1 MINQH
6 RQSRTIRVETRS
18 SRPFEGPAGWIEEI
32 GFAGVALLSCL
43 GLYLRILVGRSSLDL
58 PAFAASLR
66 QAGLSILPAITLTS
80 VAVGLIL
87 GRQTQSILV
96 QFDLPG
102 LILLSVTYAV
112 VMEVVPILV
121 GILVA
126 GRAGVALAVRQAT
139 LTVSGEMDGL
149 LANGIDP
156 IHFTLG
162 PVLLSMLLM
171 SFAFAVWGSLVT
183 FGAAGLWLWGMADL
197 PPALFL
203 DALAHALSPG
213 DLLEAVIKPMLFA
226 LLIGLIATVN
236 GTAAGR
242 DPEGIAHAATRTMIG
257 AVAAILL
264 ADLFYILLIRG

>member
-1 MINQH
+1 MNQH
-6 RQSRTIRVETRS
+6 RPSRALRIDTQPR
-18 SRPFEGPAGWIEEI
+18 RPFHGPAGWIEGI
-32 GFAGVALLSCL
+32 GLAGLALLSCG
-43 GLYLRILVGRSSLDL
+43 GLYLRILAGRSRLDL
-58 PAFAASLR
+58 PALAVSLR

-80 VAVGLIL
+80 LAVGLIL
-87 GRQTQSILV
+87 GRQTQRILD

-102 LILLSVTYAV
+102 LVLVSVIHAV
-112 VMEVVPILV
+112 ALEFVPILV

-156 IHFTLG
+156 IRFTLG

-171 SFAFAVWGSLVT
+171 SFAFAVWGSLIT
-183 FGAAGLWLWGMADL
+183 LGATGLWLWGMAEL

-203 DALAHALSPG
+203 DALTRALGPA
-213 DLLEAVIKPMLFA
+213 DLLMSVIKPMFFA

-242 DPEGIAHAATRTMIG
+242 DPQGIAQAATRTMIG
-257 AVAAILL
+257 AVAAILF
-264 ADLFYILLIRG
+264 ADLFYSLLPRG